1 MVAIGHDCHTFDHG
15 RALLHALRRES
26 FDLLIVDW
34 QLPDLSGPDVV
45 LWVRSNVEHRI
56 PVLFVTSRVDE
67 RDIVEG
73 LACGADDYM
82 TKPTRVGELI
92 ARVRALMRR
101 SYPVTELPTQTLGR
115 YCIDQRR
122 RVIEIDGEPVA
133 LKHKEYDLAQCL
145 FANIGRL
152 LSREHLQEAAWG
164 ADGPAV
170 TSRSLDTHVSRVR
183 MKLGLRPENG
193 FRLSAVY
200 GVGYRL
206 EYLAEQEFETEKT
219 S

>member
-1 MVAIGHDCHTFDHG
+1 MVAIGHDCHTFERG
-15 RALLHALRRES
+15 RELLHALRRES

-45 LWVRSNVEHRI
+45 LWVRSNVEHRV
-56 PVLFVTSRVDE
+56 PVLFLTNRVDE
-67 RDIVEG
+67 RDIVDG
-73 LACGADDYM
+73 LSCGADDYM

-101 SYPVTELPTQTLGR
+101 SYPVTERPTQTLGR

-122 RVIEIDGEPVA
+122 RVIEIDGESVA
-133 LKHKEYDLAQCL
+133 LKHKEYELAQCL
-145 FANIGRL
+145 FANLGRL
-152 LSREHLQEAAWG
+152 LSREHLLEAAWG
-164 ADGPAV
+164 AEGPSV

-206 EYLAEQEFETEKT
+206 EHLTEYEAQAEEL